1 MTLLAQVRRWRP
13 SIPGRHFR
21 DGAHK
26 ARTRVEE
33 DQRDVHRNVVL
44 HDGNLLIARDEPVD
58 LEERLHQIEA
68 REREKVDNLEEIGTN
83 HRCLSDVSMT
93 TEEMHPAVR
102 LHLTA
107 ETT

>member
-26 ARTRVEE
+26 ARTRVEV

-44 HDGNLLIARDEPVD
+44 HEENLLITRGDPSTAKNDSTRSRP
-58 LEERLHQIEA
+58 
-68 REREKVDNLEEIGTN
+68 ERETVDNLEEIGTN

-107 ETT
+107 EIT